1 VKKAIFK
8 DMTNYIDNLCTSI
21 LQNTKIKK
29 LDVYSVFRLITSK
42 KFKLIIKEEYFDVE
56 KYITGEDIKDFINNV
71 NPFFNYESDE
81 KYNYYKKYFNI
92 SSQIVKNCIKLI
104 EESKKVSFFRVKLVE
119 SDTMKKTD
127 YLKFTELR
135 DENNDSQKLAEYE
148 DFEQV
153 KTVVFKFL
161 KMYTYLRIEKSVE
174 ILGFNNQHEI
184 IQSEIFSS

>member
-1 VKKAIFK
+1 
-8 DMTNYIDNLCTSI
+8 MTNYIDNLCTSI